1 MAPYF
6 FLYTHISPLKKYCAI
21 ITTPK
26 RKIVITYCEKILSF
40 NWPQIC
46 SKSLPDSRRILPDF
60 YWIVFKQFCPKNP
73 PFSVISSKIS
83 IFVILCDFT
92 EFLPKQEIDLF

>member
-1 MAPYF
+1 MVIVI
-6 FLYTHISPLKKYCAI
+6 LWGRIVKKYSALI
-21 ITTPK
+21 GPK
-26 RKIVITYCEKILSF
+26 SAQ
-40 NWPQIC
+40 NPSQIHTGFC
-46 SKSLPDSRRILPDF
+46 RIF